1 MINYLSAVGIKPR
14 LGFMQY
20 AAMRDLA
27 RANKSSLTHQTWGSN
42 LVNDLSASTP
52 VYFGG
57 GADDVSRNPEVIKL
71 LNEGDSTV
79 DMKKRQEVYQKAL
92 SIIADQAYAVPLW
105 TLPVYYVASKEVNF
119 KPYHDELVRFWEM
132 SWK

>member
-1 MINYLSAVGIKPR
+1 
-14 LGFMQY
+14 MQY

-27 RANKSSLTHQTWGSN
+27 RGNKTSITHQTWGSN

-52 VYFGG
+52 VYCGG

-71 LNEGDSTV
+71 LKEGDSTV

-105 TLPVYYVASKEVNF
+105 TLPVYYVANKDVSF